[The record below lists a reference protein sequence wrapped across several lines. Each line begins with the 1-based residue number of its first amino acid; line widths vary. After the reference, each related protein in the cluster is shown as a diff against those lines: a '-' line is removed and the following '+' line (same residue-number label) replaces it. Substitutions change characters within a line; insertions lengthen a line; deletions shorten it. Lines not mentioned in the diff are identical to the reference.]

1 MDHQYERGWQ
11 RYGFDNQQFH
21 EAAVHGALSPIS
33 VALAFNRGVGKP
45 HISFYGST
53 HVHSSNQL
61 AIWVRNPQNDLIKTL
76 PERPHVAII
85 YGDIGGRVYYTF
97 EGTASLTDDAEEQ
110 DRVYREMHPVEQQFD
125 PDRNGVAVVVDLDR
139 VTILS
144 AAAGKQVM
152 ER

>member
-1 MDHQYERGWQ
+1 MIDLDEEIKSRLDRAIEEHK
-11 RYGFDNQQFH
+11 
-21 EAAVHGALSPIS
+21 AVT
-33 VALAFNRGVGKP
+33 VAYVDVDGKP

-53 HVHSSNQL
+53 HVHSRNQL
-61 AIWVRNPQNDLIKTL
+61 AIWVRNPQNDLIRTL
-76 PERPHVAII
+76 PDRPHVAII

-97 EGTASLTDDAEEQ
+97 EGTASLTDDVDEQ
-110 DRVYREMHPVEQQFD
+110 ERVYQEMHPVERQFD
-125 PDRNGVAVVVDLDR
+125 PDKGGVAVIVDLDR

>member
-1 MDHQYERGWQ
+1 MIDLDEEIKNRLDRAIEDQK
-11 RYGFDNQQFH
+11 
-21 EAAVHGALSPIS
+21 AVT
-33 VALAFNRGVGKP
+33 VAYVDVDGKP

-76 PERPHVAII
+76 PDRPHVAII

-97 EGTASLTDDAEEQ
+97 EGRASLTDDVDEQ
-110 DRVYREMHPVEQQFD
+110 ERVYQEMHPVERQFD
-125 PDRNGVAVVVDLDR
+125 PDRGGVAVVIDLDR
-139 VTILS
+139 VTLLS

>member
-1 MDHQYERGWQ
+1 MIDLDEEIKSRLERAIEEQ
-11 RYGFDNQQFH
+11 KT
-21 EAAVHGALSPIS
+21 VT
-33 VALAFNRGVGKP
+33 VAYVDVDGKP

-76 PERPHVAII
+76 PERPNLAII

-97 EGTASLTDDAEEQ
+97 EGTASLTEDPEEQ
-110 DRVYREMHPVEQQFD
+110 DRVYQEMHPVEQQFD